1 MLKLNELH
9 SYYGASHVLHGVDLE
24 VKKGDVVVFMGAGD
38 ITKLCDEFVN
48 GLKKKN
54 I

>member
-1 MLKLNELH
+1 MNKPAVYIQTKEKLISRL
-9 SYYGASHVLHGVDLE
+9 SHE
-24 VKKGDVVVFMGAGD
+24 IKKGDVVVFMGAGD

-48 GLKKKN
+48 VLKK